1 MIQLFR
7 KFFSSK
13 FGIAITLGFLALIA
27 FAFAS
32 MDISSTGVFGGV
44 SGGDRVAVV
53 GKERI
58 DAAELSTA
66 ATNALDQA
74 RQTDPTITMQA
85 FIARGGLEEV
95 LRQLIDR
102 TAIAEFARRHGMRAG
117 DRLVDSELL
126 QIPAFR
132 GPDGNFDQNA
142 FRAALA
148 QRGLSE
154 SAVRN
159 DLAMGLLA
167 RQLLTPI
174 SFSPVVPRSVA
185 ERYAS
190 LLRERREGSIV
201 FLPATSFAPQGAP
214 TEAQLQAFYNENR
227 DRYIRPER
235 RVIRYATFGP
245 DAVGAPPAPT
255 AAQISE
261 RFQRDRAQYAASE
274 RRRFT
279 QLVVPTQDAAEAVV
293 AEVRGGKSLDV
304 AAREKG
310 LATTSVG
317 PVTQDELARSASA
330 AAAQAAFS
338 AQQGAIAQPARG
350 GLGWYVLR
358 VDEVDRQPAR
368 TLQQVRD
375 EIAAALAVEQRQAA
389 LDDLTARIDE
399 EIESGRSLSEVAQ
412 ELDITVA
419 ATRPATADGRIYGTN
434 ETVAPVLASVL
445 PVAFDMDEG
454 EPQLAVVAPGESY
467 VIFDVSNI
475 TPSATAPLA
484 EIREDVT
491 ADWRRD
497 TGANAARAAAD
508 RILDRVTKGSTLAA
522 AVAAEN
528 QGLPT
533 PQTLNLNRE
542 QLAQQGRVPAELALF
557 FSMARG
563 TVKKLEAPGDAGW
576 HVVRLDSI
584 DAPQIADNDPIVA
597 STMRELGQ
605 ASGTEYVDQFVKAAQ
620 REVGVERN
628 DAAIRAIAAQL
639 TGQQN

>member
-279 QLVVPTQDAAEAVV
+279 QLVVPTQDAAEAIV

-528 QGLPT
+528 KGLPT

-584 DAPQIADNDPIVA
+584 DAPQIAANDPIVA

>member
-279 QLVVPTQDAAEAVV
+279 QLVVPTQDAAEAIV

-528 QGLPT
+528 KGLPT

-584 DAPQIADNDPIVA
+584 DAPQIAGNDPIVA